1 MAKVTI
7 TFLEVITTCLA
18 NCSLIGDTHARIERA
33 MSDDCT
39 VTVEVEKFS
48 VGDFDDSL
56 SNNIIVCPAKK
67 SDPQLVTV

>member
-1 MAKVTI
+1 M
-7 TFLEVITTCLA
+7 
-18 NCSLIGDTHARIERA
+18 SLLKEPDFGTPARTSDT
-33 MSDDCT
+33 T

>member
-1 MAKVTI
+1 
-7 TFLEVITTCLA
+7 
-18 NCSLIGDTHARIERA
+18 